1 MVLKTDDHL
10 TTCRRFHSAPGVLFL
25 AQVERGEYWII
36 PEEQGAQINAT
47 MMQFAKA
54 VTREVK
60 AEGVGKKNREED
72 EAPSS
77 PTSRCTFTLELT
89 IARAREH
96 RYE

>member
-1 MVLKTDDHL
+1 MLSEVLKT
-10 TTCRRFHSAPGVLFL
+10 TTSPLCSRRAFL
-25 AQVERGEYWII
+25 AQVERGEYFRGIV
-36 PEEQGAQINAT
+36 PEEQGAQTNAT

-77 PTSRCTFTLELT
+77 PTARCTFTLVLF
-89 IARAREH
+89 
-96 RYE
+96 

>member
-1 MVLKTDDHL
+1 MKT
-10 TTCRRFHSAPGVLFL
+10 TTSPLVGISLCSRRAFL

-77 PTSRCTFTLELT
+77 PTSRCTFTLVLF
-89 IARAREH
+89 
-96 RYE
+96 